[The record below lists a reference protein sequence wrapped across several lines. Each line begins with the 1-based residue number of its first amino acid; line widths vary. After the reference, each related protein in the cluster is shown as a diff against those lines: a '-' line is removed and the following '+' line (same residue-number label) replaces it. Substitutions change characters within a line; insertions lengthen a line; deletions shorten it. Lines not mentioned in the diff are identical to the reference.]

1 VNKSRKP
8 SLRALIATRR
18 GAFTLAALCALL
30 ALVVLLVAMNQF
42 RHSVAGNA
50 QQATV
55 LVSTAEIQKGTSA
68 NVLAAKSLYKVVP
81 VLATQVSSG
90 AITNAGSLVGKTAA
104 NTILPG
110 EQLTYADFTTA
121 KIAADVSALTS
132 PTERAIAV
140 TLDAAHSVDGT
151 IVAGDQVD
159 VYADTGTT
167 PTNHVVGLLVPDA
180 LVLKAP
186 PLGSSAGTY
195 VLGISDTLSPRVM
208 ITADNGQ
215 VWLELR
221 GENASNPPASLVNR
235 FNVYLGDV
243 PSLVPTYPAATTG
256 GQQ

>member
-1 VNKSRKP
+1 VKNSRKP

-30 ALVVLLVAMNQF
+30 AVVVLLVAMNQF

-50 QQATV
+50 QQSTV

-68 NVLAAKSLYKVVP
+68 DVLASKSLYKVVP
-81 VLATQVSSG
+81 VLATQISSG

-104 NTILPG
+104 STILPG
-110 EQLTYADFTTA
+110 EQLTFADFTTS
-121 KIAADVSALTS
+121 KTTAAVSALTS

-151 IVAGDQVD
+151 LAAGDQVD
-159 VYADTGTT
+159 VYGDTGDSPTT
-167 PTNHVVGLLVPDA
+167 HVVALLVPDA

-186 PLGSSAGTY
+186 PLGTSAGTY
-195 VLGISDTLSPRVM
+195 VLGVSDTLSSRVM
-208 ITADNGQ
+208 LTADNGQ
-215 VWLELR
+215 VWLALR
-221 GENASNPPASLVNR
+221 GTNASNPPATAVNR
-235 FNVYLGDV
+235 FNLYLGDV
-243 PSLVPTYPAATTG
+243 PSLVPTYPAASTG